1 MKKKTQKRAIRNFKT
16 FITSL
21 LVIFS
26 MVSQYTLAAYA
37 ETANDT
43 DISTTSKTIGAETD
57 EASANQSEAQS
68 DTTNVIEKNETAT
81 EDSLDAKSSSDEV
94 NESSEK
100 TSVPDNQPSTKEEN
114 TDKVKL
120 GNDDIQAV
128 QNTPQYMEAGS
139 FEGDISG
146 IFTIKAEYSE
156 NTFPLSTT
164 LQVSS
169 DLSTER
175 MELAKEAFIK
185 QSGKTEE
192 EISIKNI
199 YGMNIS
205 FRNQWGNNEVEPV
218 EDKQVKITL
227 TRKDGEKLPEGEQYQ
242 LVHYTDGKM
251 EKVDLKVNEEGQ
263 ITFTASSFSPFYL
276 GVLGAPI
283 PPSITN
289 VPLTVDCK
297 MLNDFG
303 KDSEGVYHYQVN
315 PGTNGVFNITIPK
328 EAFHGGDFRLTATLP
343 KGMKFDQA
351 GLDHLKDKT
360 EVKSMEYDP
369 NDLTS
374 VTITFKG
381 DAGALDNLA
390 TALAVNTDINY
401 MSPDNLNNIIKN
413 GIPKETIYFRLL
425 DSNGNLMGENKN
437 YVVSPK
443 TGNSEKINATSIF
456 DTDTA
461 NVTISNDINNSVE
474 KVWYFRD
481 HLYPLAQLDIPSV
494 GTDDNKLMRIKQVKV
509 YRPKGLEDLCWPDSL
524 DVETGNVVGG
534 GSFKKMNTTP
544 QVDVNGTYDVFEYD
558 LEADSKVNNSR
569 FQGLTYNREQLK
581 KIRAIWKFKEGA
593 FLPSGTLCEAADTE
607 ITFESEGGKEIVKSV
622 TGTKMKVLKGV
633 YDDKFK
639 VTPRPN
645 FKKDSANIEEVIPGH
660 SKSEQK
666 FVEVYNYRYLSNYDA
681 NGDLVMSEGEYTET
695 YRFPYEIRP
704 TSFKRSDSYGSGSKL
719 KNIILTVVK
728 ADGSTVTKAVDEN
741 DIRYSSDGTNFSF
754 AKYLEDGDRVSEVK
768 IEWSALTNSSG
779 GGKTPG
785 TFNYAVAR
793 THADGTPLAKDELIQ
808 IGYHAEHPKKDSAPY
823 TYDTDTDTD
832 YLYVKVG
839 EEKCN
844 EFMEQDYTGTKDV
857 YFFGQKDEAKF
868 WYNEPNAGAIYFKGD
883 ETNYRSTYTNPVITI
898 KARANNIVGIEEPIS
913 YIKAITLS
921 KRMKG
926 WKVVYS
932 TYNKSTGVTKND
944 QEYTVANMDP
954 SGSDTVIS
962 KETLGLDENEY
973 FTSLQLKY
981 DGVFHLEYDS
991 DIDFLYNHQI
1001 EFRMVRILGDASRN
1015 KSLYHNQDVK
1025 VNGPETNRGQIYF
1038 DGYFKCDDPCSGTVY
1053 TDPNGIESKVRSGD
1067 GMALRYKPQ
1076 GERWTLKSTNFKS
1089 DDRTVVAYQGGI
1101 ATAEESEDTMHM
1113 FMEKSGV
1120 FNGSFR
1126 TERKDLLNDE
1136 RSSTGNAPMDV
1147 PEAVYVELKDDEFDV
1162 ASVVSEGRK
1171 YDYSY
1176 GYNLSAE
1183 DISVVHAN
1191 GKRYLKISSGGS
1203 LSHFD
1208 KLHGSLKY
1216 ELGKINLQ
1224 VWNGATLGDHHPFG
1238 KVYYDVS
1245 GLLTKYDGS
1254 EAAAYKKY
1262 EFKGAVPDVDDIR
1275 KTGDTT
1281 TPTLFEV
1288 GDMSKFTVRV
1298 LQHVLNGVQLYP
1310 GKNNIVDRNGP
1321 VTFLAR
1327 EKENL
1332 MVSEQVHI
1340 PGSLNE
1346 GEVVVKLPE
1355 KGNQINVTS
1364 FDSEGNEIKT
1374 SKTCDFTMRLTG
1386 PAKSNHI
1393 SGLGS
1398 TDTVTYTYSKDGQN
1412 YVDESAISS
1421 ADWKDYRYIKAKI
1434 VHQPNPGSDANID
1447 VNIPV
1452 NAEDTPAK
1460 ADDLNSYVTGTYTFT
1475 TGSEVLSANT
1485 SSAQYIWKPYTLKG
1499 KLWWDKNE
1507 DGVVDADKPEVEN
1520 TDIVMNLE
1528 DANGNVVGSTSGEEG
1543 IIDGHGNFSI
1553 RTNTQS
1559 TSYSVQG
1566 TLPVGV
1572 KATKQTG
1579 TGDPTV
1585 SDADSDFDRTTVKT
1599 ATFNGFDAAG
1609 NAQNVAAGLIKLPEL
1624 NLTMQMIHV
1633 TESPSVFNQNASSE
1647 NPNNLKPALTYVL
1660 VSKDILDSDAS
1671 GKVTPKQTGLVK
1683 DIQVSTANTL
1693 GDVVEGKFNAAV
1705 YANVLYKNDT
1715 VGVTGDAPVD
1725 TTPYYPSIDDSN
1737 TDRVTVLGAGTMKK
1751 TGYRLMGWKDE
1762 DGNVYKENDTFKT
1775 GIVKKDITLTA
1786 VWEPIQYK
1794 VTYVIEGPEESQA
1807 LVPAPETHIY
1817 EDVVTV
1823 AENPKLEGYSFSG
1836 WASDDVYVQAGQ
1848 TFSMPDQDVIIKG
1861 KFVQN
1866 CSPEVPT
1873 PKPSDS
1879 IQPNVPTPKPS
1890 DLIQPNVPTPK
1901 PSDSI
1906 QPNVSTP
1913 KTSDSLHVK
1922 KYLGMLMISMM
1933 ISMICMLI
1941 GAVFGKDRLMVKTA
1955 RDVISMNRI
1964 NPDVSEDNSQLRVN
1978 ESIIENYNKETE
1990 QKRNKNLKNN

>member
-1 MKKKTQKRAIRNFKT
+1 MKKKTKKRAIRNFKT

-26 MVSQYTLAAYA
+26 MVSQYTLATYA

-43 DISTTSKTIGAETD
+43 DISTTSKTTGAETD
-57 EASANQSEAQS
+57 EASANQSKTQS
-68 DTTNVIEKNETAT
+68 ETTNVIEKNETAI

-94 NESSEK
+94 NEASEK

-114 TDKVKL
+114 TDKVEES

-169 DLSTER
+169 DLSTDR

-205 FRNQWGNNEVEPV
+205 FRNQWDNNEVEPAK
-218 EDKQVKITL
+218 DKQVKITL

-315 PGTNGVFNITIPK
+315 PRTNGVFNITIPK

-360 EVKSMEYDP
+360 EVKSVEYDP

-374 VTITFKG
+374 VTVTFKG

-401 MSPDNLNNIIKN
+401 MSTDDLDNIIKN
-413 GIPKETIYFRLL
+413 GIPKETICFRLL

-437 YVVSPK
+437 YVVSPQ

-474 KVWYFRD
+474 KGWYFRD
-481 HLYPLAQLDIPSV
+481 HLYPLAKLDIPSA
-494 GTDDNKLMRIKQVKV
+494 GTDDNKLIRIKQVKV

-524 DVETGNVVGG
+524 DVENGNVVGG
-534 GSFKKMNTTP
+534 GSFKKVNTTP
-544 QVDVNGTYDVFEYD
+544 QVDANGTYDVFEYD
-558 LEADSKVNNSR
+558 LEADSKVNDSR
-569 FQGLTYNREQLK
+569 FQGLTYNRDQLK

-633 YDDKFK
+633 YDDRFK

-728 ADGSTVTKAVDEN
+728 ADGTTVTKAVDEN
-741 DIRYSSDGTNFSF
+741 DIRYSSDGTDFSF

-793 THADGTPLAKDELIQ
+793 THADGTPLVKDELIQ

-932 TYNKSTGVTKND
+932 TYNKATGVTKND
-944 QEYTVANMDP
+944 QEYTVTNMDP
-954 SGSDTVIS
+954 NGSGAVIS
-962 KETLGLDENEY
+962 RETLGLDENEY

-1053 TDPNGIESKVRSGD
+1053 TDPNGIESKVGSGSGD

-1076 GERWTLKSTNFKS
+1076 GERWTLKSTDFES

-1101 ATAEESEDTMHM
+1101 ATAEESEDTTHM

-1120 FNGSFR
+1120 FNGGFR
-1126 TERKDLLNDE
+1126 AERKDLLNDE

-1162 ASVVSEGRK
+1162 ASVVSEVTRK
-1171 YDYSY
+1171 YGYSN

-1208 KLHGSLKY
+1208 KLQGSLEY

-1262 EFKGAVPDVDDIR
+1262 EFEGAVPDVDDIR

-1421 ADWKDYRYIKAKI
+1421 ADWKDYRYIKVKI

-1460 ADDLNSYVTGTYTFT
+1460 ADDLSSYITGTYTFT

-1507 DGVVDADKPEVEN
+1507 DGVVDADEPAVEN

-1566 TLPVGV
+1566 TLPAGV

-1585 SDADSDFDRTTVKT
+1585 SDADSDFDRTTIKT

-1647 NPNNLKPALTYVL
+1647 NPNNLKPALTYVP
-1660 VSKDILDSDAS
+1660 VSEDILDSDAS

-1715 VGVTGDAPVD
+1715 AGVTGDAPVD

-1751 TGYRLMGWKDE
+1751 TGYRLVGWKDE
-1762 DGNVYKENDTFKT
+1762 DGKVYKENDTFKT

-1794 VTYVIEGPEESQA
+1794 VTYVIEGPDGSQT
-1807 LVPAPETHIY
+1807 LVPASETHIY

-1836 WASDDVYVQAGQ
+1836 WASEDAYVQAGQ
-1848 TFSMPDQDVIIKG
+1848 TFSMPDHDVVIKG
-1861 KFVQN
+1861 KFIQN
-1866 CSPEVPT
+1866 
-1873 PKPSDS
+1873 
-1879 IQPNVPTPKPS
+1879 
-1890 DLIQPNVPTPK
+1890 
-1901 PSDSI
+1901 
-1906 QPNVSTP
+1906 STP

-1941 GAVFGKDRLMVKTA
+1941 GAVFGKNRLIVKPT

-1964 NPDVSEDNSQLRVN
+1964 NPNVFEDNSQQGVN
-1978 ESIIENYNKETE
+1978 ESIIENYHKEAE
-1990 QKRNKNLKNN
+1990 QKRNKNLKKNKLRL

>member
-26 MVSQYTLAAYA
+26 MVSQYTLATYA

-43 DISTTSKTIGAETD
+43 DISTTSKTTGAETD
-57 EASANQSEAQS
+57 EASADQSEEQS
-68 DTTNVIEKNETAT
+68 ETTNVIERNETAT
-81 EDSLDAKSSSDEV
+81 EGSLDAKSSSDEV

-114 TDKVKL
+114 TDKVEES

-128 QNTPQYMEAGS
+128 QNIPQYMEAGS

-169 DLSTER
+169 DLSTDR

-205 FRNQWGNNEVEPV
+205 FRNQWDNNEVEPAK
-218 EDKQVKITL
+218 DKQVKITL

-297 MLNDFG
+297 MLNDVG

-360 EVKSMEYDP
+360 EVKSVEYDP

-374 VTITFKG
+374 VTVTFKG

-401 MSPDNLNNIIKN
+401 MSTDDLDNIIKN
-413 GIPKETIYFRLL
+413 GIPKETICFRLL

-437 YVVSPK
+437 YVVSPQ

-474 KVWYFRD
+474 KGWYFRD
-481 HLYPLAQLDIPSV
+481 HLYPLAKLDIPSA
-494 GTDDNKLMRIKQVKV
+494 GTDDNKLIRIKQVKV

-524 DVETGNVVGG
+524 DVENANVVGG
-534 GSFKKMNTTP
+534 GSFKKVNTTP
-544 QVDVNGTYDVFEYD
+544 QVDANGTYDVFEYD
-558 LEADSKVNNSR
+558 LEADSKVTDSR
-569 FQGLTYNREQLK
+569 FQGLTYNRDQLK

-728 ADGSTVTKAVDEN
+728 ADGTTVTKAVDEN
-741 DIRYSSDGTNFSF
+741 DIRYSSDGTDFSF

-793 THADGTPLAKDELIQ
+793 THADGTPLVKDELIQ

-932 TYNKSTGVTKND
+932 TYNKATGVTKND
-944 QEYTVANMDP
+944 QEYTVTNMDP
-954 SGSDTVIS
+954 NGSGAVIS
-962 KETLGLDENEY
+962 RETLGLDENEY

-1053 TDPNGIESKVRSGD
+1053 TDPNGIESKVGSGSGD

-1076 GERWTLKSTNFKS
+1076 GERWTLKSTDFES

-1101 ATAEESEDTMHM
+1101 ATAEESEDTTHM

-1120 FNGSFR
+1120 FNGGFR
-1126 TERKDLLNDE
+1126 AERKDLLNDE

-1162 ASVVSEGRK
+1162 ASVVSEVKREYG
-1171 YDYSY
+1171 YSY

-1203 LSHFD
+1203 LGHFA
-1208 KLHGSLKY
+1208 KLQGYLAY

-1262 EFKGAVPDVDDIR
+1262 EFDGAVPDVDDIR

-1398 TDTVTYTYSKDGQN
+1398 TDTVTYTYSKDGEN

-1460 ADDLNSYVTGTYTFT
+1460 ADDLSSYITGTYTFT

-1507 DGVVDADKPEVEN
+1507 DGVVDADEPAVEN

-1566 TLPVGV
+1566 TLPAGV

-1585 SDADSDFDRTTVKT
+1585 SDADSDFDRTTIKT

-1633 TESPSVFNQNASSE
+1633 TESPSAFNQNASSE
-1647 NPNNLKPALTYVL
+1647 NPNNLKPALTYVP
-1660 VSKDILDSDAS
+1660 VSEDILDSDAS

-1715 VGVTGDAPVD
+1715 AGVTGDAPVD

-1751 TGYRLMGWKDE
+1751 TGYRLVGWKDE
-1762 DGNVYKENDTFKT
+1762 DGKVYKENDTFKT

-1794 VTYVIEGPEESQA
+1794 VTYVIEGPDGSQT
-1807 LVPAPETHIY
+1807 LVPASETHIY

-1836 WASDDVYVQAGQ
+1836 WASEDAYVQAGQ
-1848 TFSMPDQDVIIKG
+1848 TFSMPDHDVVIKG
-1861 KFVQN
+1861 KFIQN
-1866 CSPEVPT
+1866 
-1873 PKPSDS
+1873 
-1879 IQPNVPTPKPS
+1879 
-1890 DLIQPNVPTPK
+1890 
-1901 PSDSI
+1901 
-1906 QPNVSTP
+1906 STP

-1941 GAVFGKDRLMVKTA
+1941 GAVFGKNRLIVKPA

-1964 NPDVSEDNSQLRVN
+1964 NPDVFEDNSQQGVN
-1978 ESIIENYNKETE
+1978 ESIIENYHKEAE
-1990 QKRNKNLKNN
+1990 QNRNKNIKNNKLRL

>member
-1 MKKKTQKRAIRNFKT
+1 MKKKTPKRATRNFKT

-26 MVSQYTLAAYA
+26 MVSQYTLATYA

-43 DISTTSKTIGAETD
+43 DVSTISKPIDAETD
-57 EASANQSEAQS
+57 EASADQSE
-68 DTTNVIEKNETAT
+68 TTNVIEKNETAI

-94 NESSEK
+94 NEASEK
-100 TSVPDNQPSTKEEN
+100 TSVSDNQPSTKEEN
-114 TDKVKL
+114 TDKVEES

-169 DLSTER
+169 DLSTDR

-205 FRNQWGNNEVEPV
+205 FRNQWDNNEVEPAK
-218 EDKQVKITL
+218 DKQVKITL

-276 GVLGAPI
+276 GVLGSPI

-297 MLNDFG
+297 MLNDVG

-360 EVKSMEYDP
+360 EVKSVEYDP

-374 VTITFKG
+374 VTVTFKG

-401 MSPDNLNNIIKN
+401 MSTDDLDNIIKN
-413 GIPKETIYFRLL
+413 GIPKETICFRLL

-437 YVVSPK
+437 YVVSPQ

-474 KVWYFRD
+474 KVWYYRD
-481 HLYPLAQLDIPSV
+481 HLYPLAKLDIPSA
-494 GTDDNKLMRIKQVKV
+494 GTDDNKLIRIKQVKV

-524 DVETGNVVGG
+524 DVENANVIGG
-534 GSFKKMNTTP
+534 GSFKKVNTTP
-544 QVDVNGTYDVFEYD
+544 QVDANGTYDVFEYD
-558 LEADSKVNNSR
+558 LEADSKVTDSR
-569 FQGLTYNREQLK
+569 FQGLTYNRDQLT

-728 ADGSTVTKAVDEN
+728 ADGSTVTKAIDEN

-754 AKYLEDGDRVSEVK
+754 AQYLEDGDRVSEVK

-779 GGKTPG
+779 SGKAPG

-793 THADGTPLAKDELIQ
+793 THADGTPLVKDELIQ

-898 KARANNIVGIEEPIS
+898 RARANNIVGIEEPIS

-932 TYNKSTGVTKND
+932 TYNKATGVTKND
-944 QEYTVANMDP
+944 QEYTVMNMDP
-954 SGSDTVIS
+954 NGSGAVIS
-962 KETLGLDENEY
+962 RETLGLDENEY

-1053 TDPNGIESKVRSGD
+1053 TDPNGIESKVGSGSGD

-1076 GERWTLKSTNFKS
+1076 GERWTLKSTDFES

-1101 ATAEESEDTMHM
+1101 ATAEESEDTTHM

-1120 FNGSFR
+1120 FNGGFR
-1126 TERKDLLNDE
+1126 AERKDLLNDE

-1162 ASVVSEGRK
+1162 ASVVSEVKREYG
-1171 YDYSY
+1171 YSY

-1203 LSHFD
+1203 LGHFA
-1208 KLHGSLKY
+1208 KLQGYLAY

-1262 EFKGAVPDVDDIR
+1262 EFDGAVPDVDDIR

-1507 DGVVDADKPEVEN
+1507 DGVVDADEPAVEN

-1566 TLPVGV
+1566 TLPAGV

-1585 SDADSDFDRTTVKT
+1585 SDTDSDFDRTTIKT

-1647 NPNNLKPALTYVL
+1647 NPNNLKPALTYVP
-1660 VSKDILDSDAS
+1660 VSEDILDSDAS

-1715 VGVTGDAPVD
+1715 AGVTGDAPVD

-1751 TGYRLMGWKDE
+1751 TGYRLVGWKDE
-1762 DGNVYKENDTFKT
+1762 DGKVYKENDTFKT

-1794 VTYVIEGPEESQA
+1794 VTYVIEGPDGSQT
-1807 LVPAPETHIY
+1807 LVPASETHIY

-1836 WASDDVYVQAGQ
+1836 WASEDAYVQAGQ
-1848 TFSMPDQDVIIKG
+1848 TFSMPDHDVVIKG
-1861 KFVQN
+1861 KFIQN
-1866 CSPEVPT
+1866 
-1873 PKPSDS
+1873 
-1879 IQPNVPTPKPS
+1879 
-1890 DLIQPNVPTPK
+1890 
-1901 PSDSI
+1901 
-1906 QPNVSTP
+1906 STP

-1941 GAVFGKDRLMVKTA
+1941 GVVFGKNRLIVKPA

-1964 NPDVSEDNSQLRVN
+1964 NPDVFEDNSQQGVN
-1978 ESIIENYNKETE
+1978 ESIIENYHKEAE
-1990 QKRNKNLKNN
+1990 QKRNKNLKNNKLRL

>member
-1 MKKKTQKRAIRNFKT
+1 MKKKTKKRAIRNFKT

-26 MVSQYTLAAYA
+26 MVSQYTLATYA

-43 DISTTSKTIGAETD
+43 DVSTISKPIDAETD
-57 EASANQSEAQS
+57 EASANQSETQS
-68 DTTNVIEKNETAT
+68 ETTNVIEKNETAT
-81 EDSLDAKSSSDEV
+81 EESLDAKSSSDEV
-94 NESSEK
+94 NETSEK

-114 TDKVKL
+114 TDKVEES

-169 DLSTER
+169 DLSTDR

-205 FRNQWGNNEVEPV
+205 FRNQWDNNEVEPAK
-218 EDKQVKITL
+218 DKQVKITL

-251 EKVDLKVNEEGQ
+251 EKVDLKVNEEGE

-360 EVKSMEYDP
+360 EVKSVEYDP

-374 VTITFKG
+374 VTVTFKG

-390 TALAVNTDINY
+390 TALAVNTDIKY
-401 MSPDNLNNIIKN
+401 MSTDDLDSIIKN
-413 GIPKETIYFRLL
+413 GIPKETICFRLL

-437 YVVSPK
+437 YVVSPQ

-474 KVWYFRD
+474 KGWYFRD
-481 HLYPLAQLDIPSV
+481 HLYPLAKLDIPSA
-494 GTDDNKLMRIKQVKV
+494 GTDDNKLIRIKQVKV

-524 DVETGNVVGG
+524 DVENGNVVGG
-534 GSFKKMNTTP
+534 GSFKKVNTTP
-544 QVDVNGTYDVFEYD
+544 QVDANGTYDVFEYD
-558 LEADSKVNNSR
+558 LEADSKVNDSR
-569 FQGLTYNREQLK
+569 FQGLTYNRDQLK

-633 YDDKFK
+633 YDDRFK

-728 ADGSTVTKAVDEN
+728 ADGTTVTKAVDEN
-741 DIRYSSDGTNFSF
+741 DIRYSSDGTDFSF

-793 THADGTPLAKDELIQ
+793 THADGTPLVKDELIQ

-932 TYNKSTGVTKND
+932 TYNKATGVTKND
-944 QEYTVANMDP
+944 QEYTVTNMDP
-954 SGSDTVIS
+954 NGSGAVIS
-962 KETLGLDENEY
+962 RETLGLDENEY

-1053 TDPNGIESKVRSGD
+1053 TDPNGIESKVGSGSGD

-1076 GERWTLKSTNFKS
+1076 GERWTLKSTDFES

-1101 ATAEESEDTMHM
+1101 AAAEESEDTTHM

-1120 FNGSFR
+1120 FNGGFR

-1162 ASVVSEGRK
+1162 ASVVSEVTRK
-1171 YDYSY
+1171 YGYSN

-1191 GKRYLKISSGGS
+1191 GKRYPKISSGGS

-1208 KLHGSLKY
+1208 KLQGSLAY

-1262 EFKGAVPDVDDIR
+1262 EFEGAVPDVDDIR

-1421 ADWKDYRYIKAKI
+1421 ADWKDYRYIKVKI

-1460 ADDLNSYVTGTYTFT
+1460 ADDLSSYITGTYTFT

-1507 DGVVDADKPEVEN
+1507 DGVVDADEPAVEN

-1585 SDADSDFDRTTVKT
+1585 SDADSDFDRTTIKT
-1599 ATFNGFDAAG
+1599 AAFNGFDAAG

-1624 NLTMQMIHV
+1624 NLTLQMIHV
-1633 TESPSVFNQNASSE
+1633 TESPSAFNQNASSE
-1647 NPNNLKPALTYVL
+1647 NPNNLKPALTYVP
-1660 VSKDILDSDAS
+1660 VSEDILDSDAS

-1715 VGVTGDAPVD
+1715 AGVTGDAPVD

-1737 TDRVTVLGAGTMKK
+1737 TDRVTVQGAGTMKK
-1751 TGYRLMGWKDE
+1751 TGYRLVGWKDE
-1762 DGNVYKENDTFKT
+1762 DGKVYKENDTFKT

-1794 VTYVIEGPEESQA
+1794 VTYVIEGPDGSQT
-1807 LVPAPETHIY
+1807 LVPASETHIY

-1836 WASDDVYVQAGQ
+1836 WASEDAYVQAGQ
-1848 TFSMPDQDVIIKG
+1848 TFSMPDHDVVIKG
-1861 KFVQN
+1861 KFIQN
-1866 CSPEVPT
+1866 
-1873 PKPSDS
+1873 
-1879 IQPNVPTPKPS
+1879 
-1890 DLIQPNVPTPK
+1890 
-1901 PSDSI
+1901 
-1906 QPNVSTP
+1906 STP

-1941 GAVFGKDRLMVKTA
+1941 GAVFGKNRLIVKPA

-1964 NPDVSEDNSQLRVN
+1964 NPDVFEDNSQQGVN
-1978 ESIIENYNKETE
+1978 ESIIENYHKEAE
-1990 QKRNKNLKNN
+1990 QKRNKNLKNNKLRL

>member
-1 MKKKTQKRAIRNFKT
+1 MKKKTPKRATRNFKT

-26 MVSQYTLAAYA
+26 MVSQYTLATYA

-43 DISTTSKTIGAETD
+43 DVSTISKPIDAETD
-57 EASANQSEAQS
+57 EASADQSE
-68 DTTNVIEKNETAT
+68 TTNVIEKNETAI

-94 NESSEK
+94 NEASEK

-114 TDKVKL
+114 TDKVEES

-169 DLSTER
+169 DLSTDR

-205 FRNQWGNNEVEPV
+205 FRNQWDNNEVEPAK
-218 EDKQVKITL
+218 DKQVKITL

-297 MLNDFG
+297 MLNDVG

-360 EVKSMEYDP
+360 EVKSVEYDP

-374 VTITFKG
+374 VTVTFKG

-390 TALAVNTDINY
+390 TVLAVNTDINY
-401 MSPDNLNNIIKN
+401 MSTDDLDNIIKN
-413 GIPKETIYFRLL
+413 GIPKETICFRLL

-437 YVVSPK
+437 YVVSPQ

-474 KVWYFRD
+474 KGWYFRD
-481 HLYPLAQLDIPSV
+481 HLYPLAKLDIPSA
-494 GTDDNKLMRIKQVKV
+494 GTDDNKLIRIKQVKV

-524 DVETGNVVGG
+524 DVENANVVGG
-534 GSFKKMNTTP
+534 GSFKKVNTTP
-544 QVDVNGTYDVFEYD
+544 QVDANGTYDVFEYD
-558 LEADSKVNNSR
+558 LEADSKVTDSR
-569 FQGLTYNREQLK
+569 FQGLTYNRNQLK

-633 YDDKFK
+633 YDDRFK

-728 ADGSTVTKAVDEN
+728 ADGTTVTKAVDEN
-741 DIRYSSDGTNFSF
+741 DIRYSSDGTDFSF

-768 IEWSALTNSSG
+768 TEWSALTNSSG

-793 THADGTPLAKDELIQ
+793 THADGTPLVKDELIQ

-932 TYNKSTGVTKND
+932 TYNKATGVTKND
-944 QEYTVANMDP
+944 QEYTVTNMDP
-954 SGSDTVIS
+954 NGSGAVIS
-962 KETLGLDENEY
+962 RETLGLDENEY

-1053 TDPNGIESKVRSGD
+1053 TDPNGIESKVGSGSGD

-1076 GERWTLKSTNFKS
+1076 GERWTLKSTDFES

-1101 ATAEESEDTMHM
+1101 ATAEESEDTTHM

-1120 FNGSFR
+1120 FNGGFR
-1126 TERKDLLNDE
+1126 AERKDLLNDE

-1162 ASVVSEGRK
+1162 ASVVSEVKRK

-1208 KLHGSLKY
+1208 KLQGSLVY

-1238 KVYYDVS
+1238 KIYYDVS

-1262 EFKGAVPDVDDIR
+1262 EFEGAVPDVDDIR

-1364 FDSEGNEIKT
+1364 FDSDGNEIKT

-1398 TDTVTYTYSKDGQN
+1398 TDTVTYTYSKDGEN

-1460 ADDLNSYVTGTYTFT
+1460 ADDLSSYITGTYTFT

-1507 DGVVDADKPEVEN
+1507 DGVVDADEPAVEN

-1566 TLPVGV
+1566 TLPAGV

-1585 SDADSDFDRTTVKT
+1585 SDADSDFDRTTIKT

-1633 TESPSVFNQNASSE
+1633 TESPSTFNQNASSE
-1647 NPNNLKPALTYVL
+1647 NPNNLKPALTYVP
-1660 VSKDILDSDAS
+1660 VSEDILDSDAS

-1715 VGVTGDAPVD
+1715 AGVTGDAPVD

-1751 TGYRLMGWKDE
+1751 TGYRLVGWKDE
-1762 DGNVYKENDTFKT
+1762 DGKVYKENDTFKT

-1794 VTYVIEGPEESQA
+1794 VTYVIEGPDGSQT
-1807 LVPAPETHIY
+1807 LVPASETHIY

-1836 WASDDVYVQAGQ
+1836 WASEDAYVQAGQ
-1848 TFSMPDQDVIIKG
+1848 TFSMPDHDVVIKG
-1861 KFVQN
+1861 KFIQN
-1866 CSPEVPT
+1866 
-1873 PKPSDS
+1873 
-1879 IQPNVPTPKPS
+1879 
-1890 DLIQPNVPTPK
+1890 
-1901 PSDSI
+1901 
-1906 QPNVSTP
+1906 STP

-1941 GAVFGKDRLMVKTA
+1941 GAVFGKNRLIVKPA

-1964 NPDVSEDNSQLRVN
+1964 NPDVSEDNSQQRVN

-1990 QKRNKNLKNN
+1990 QKRNNNLKNNKLRL

>member
-1 MKKKTQKRAIRNFKT
+1 MKKKTPKRATRNFKT

-26 MVSQYTLAAYA
+26 MVSQYTLATYA

-43 DISTTSKTIGAETD
+43 DVSTISKPIDAETD
-57 EASANQSEAQS
+57 EASANQSETQS
-68 DTTNVIEKNETAT
+68 ETTNVIEKNETAI

-94 NESSEK
+94 NEASEK

-114 TDKVKL
+114 TDKVEES

-169 DLSTER
+169 DLSTDR

-205 FRNQWGNNEVEPV
+205 FRNQWDNNEVEPAK
-218 EDKQVKITL
+218 DKQVKITL

-297 MLNDFG
+297 MLNDVG

-360 EVKSMEYDP
+360 EVKSVEYDP

-374 VTITFKG
+374 VTVTFKG

-401 MSPDNLNNIIKN
+401 MSADDLNNIIKN
-413 GIPKETIYFRLL
+413 GIPKETICFRLL

-437 YVVSPK
+437 YIVSPQ

-474 KVWYFRD
+474 KGWYFRD
-481 HLYPLAQLDIPSV
+481 HLYPLAKLDIPSA
-494 GTDDNKLMRIKQVKV
+494 GTDDNKLIRIKQVKV

-524 DVETGNVVGG
+524 DVENANVIGG
-534 GSFKKMNTTP
+534 GSFKKVNTTP
-544 QVDVNGTYDVFEYD
+544 QVDANGTYDIFEYD
-558 LEADSKVNNSR
+558 LEADSKVNDSR
-569 FQGLTYNREQLK
+569 FQGLTYNRDQLK

-622 TGTKMKVLKGV
+622 TGTKMKVSKGV
-633 YDDKFK
+633 YDDRFK

-728 ADGSTVTKAVDEN
+728 ADGTTVTKAVDEN

-793 THADGTPLAKDELIQ
+793 THADGTPLVKDELIQ

-898 KARANNIVGIEEPIS
+898 KVRANNIVGIEEPIS

-932 TYNKSTGVTKND
+932 TYNKATGVTKND
-944 QEYTVANMDP
+944 QEYTVTNMDP
-954 SGSDTVIS
+954 NGSGAVIS
-962 KETLGLDENEY
+962 RETLGLDENEY

-1053 TDPNGIESKVRSGD
+1053 TDPNGIESKVGSGSGD

-1076 GERWTLKSTNFKS
+1076 GERWTLKSTDFES

-1101 ATAEESEDTMHM
+1101 ATAEESEDTTHM

-1120 FNGSFR
+1120 FNGGFR

-1162 ASVVSEGRK
+1162 ASVVSEVKREYG
-1171 YDYSY
+1171 YSY

-1208 KLHGSLKY
+1208 KLQGSLVY

-1262 EFKGAVPDVDDIR
+1262 EFEGAVPDVDDIR

-1398 TDTVTYTYSKDGQN
+1398 TDTVTYTYSKDGEN

-1460 ADDLNSYVTGTYTFT
+1460 ADDLSSYITGTYTFT

-1507 DGVVDADKPEVEN
+1507 DGVVDADEPAVEN

-1528 DANGNVVGSTSGEEG
+1528 DANGTVVGSTSGEEG

-1585 SDADSDFDRTTVKT
+1585 SDADSDFDRTTIKT

-1647 NPNNLKPALTYVL
+1647 NPNNLKPALTYVP
-1660 VSKDILDSDAS
+1660 VSEDILDSDAS

-1715 VGVTGDAPVD
+1715 AGVTGDAPVD

-1751 TGYRLMGWKDE
+1751 TGYRLAGWKDE

-1794 VTYVIEGPEESQA
+1794 VTYVIEGPDGSQT
-1807 LVPAPETHIY
+1807 LVPASETHIY

-1823 AENPKLEGYSFSG
+1823 AENPKLEGYRFSG
-1836 WASDDVYVQAGQ
+1836 WASEDAYVQAGQ
-1848 TFSMPDQDVIIKG
+1848 TFSMPDHDVVIKG
-1861 KFVQN
+1861 KFIQN
-1866 CSPEVPT
+1866 
-1873 PKPSDS
+1873 
-1879 IQPNVPTPKPS
+1879 
-1890 DLIQPNVPTPK
+1890 
-1901 PSDSI
+1901 
-1906 QPNVSTP
+1906 STP

-1941 GAVFGKDRLMVKTA
+1941 GAVFGKNRLIVKPA

-1964 NPDVSEDNSQLRVN
+1964 NPDVFEDNSQQGVN
-1978 ESIIENYNKETE
+1978 ESIIENYHKEAE
-1990 QKRNKNLKNN
+1990 QKRNKNLKNNKLRL

>member
-1 MKKKTQKRAIRNFKT
+1 MKKKTPKRATRNFKT

-26 MVSQYTLAAYA
+26 MVSQYTLATYA

-43 DISTTSKTIGAETD
+43 DVSTISKPIDAETD
-57 EASANQSEAQS
+57 EASANQSE
-68 DTTNVIEKNETAT
+68 TTNVIEKNETAI

-94 NESSEK
+94 NEASEK

-114 TDKVKL
+114 TDKVEES

-169 DLSTER
+169 DLSTDR

-205 FRNQWGNNEVEPV
+205 FRNQWDNNEVEPAK
-218 EDKQVKITL
+218 DKQVKITL

-297 MLNDFG
+297 MLNDVG

-360 EVKSMEYDP
+360 EVKSVEYDP

-374 VTITFKG
+374 VTVTFKG

-401 MSPDNLNNIIKN
+401 MSADDLNNIIKN
-413 GIPKETIYFRLL
+413 GIPKETICFRLL

-437 YVVSPK
+437 YIVSPQ

-474 KVWYFRD
+474 KGWYFRD
-481 HLYPLAQLDIPSV
+481 HLYPLAKLDIPSA
-494 GTDDNKLMRIKQVKV
+494 GTDDNKLIRIKQVKV

-524 DVETGNVVGG
+524 DVENGNVVGG
-534 GSFKKMNTTP
+534 GSFKKVNTTP
-544 QVDVNGTYDVFEYD
+544 QVDANGTYDIFEYD
-558 LEADSKVNNSR
+558 LEADSKVNDSR
-569 FQGLTYNREQLK
+569 FQGLTYNRDQLK

-622 TGTKMKVLKGV
+622 TGTKMKVSKGV
-633 YDDKFK
+633 YDDRFK

-728 ADGSTVTKAVDEN
+728 ADGTTVTKAVDEN

-793 THADGTPLAKDELIQ
+793 THADGTPLVKDELIQ

-932 TYNKSTGVTKND
+932 TYNKATGVTKND
-944 QEYTVANMDP
+944 QEYTVTNMDP
-954 SGSDTVIS
+954 NGSGAVIS
-962 KETLGLDENEY
+962 RETLGLDENEY

-1053 TDPNGIESKVRSGD
+1053 TDPNGIESKVGSGSGD

-1076 GERWTLKSTNFKS
+1076 GERWTLKSTDFES

-1101 ATAEESEDTMHM
+1101 ATAEESEDTTHM

-1120 FNGSFR
+1120 FNGGFR
-1126 TERKDLLNDE
+1126 AERKDLLNDE

-1162 ASVVSEGRK
+1162 ASVVSEVTRK
-1171 YDYSY
+1171 YGYSN

-1208 KLHGSLKY
+1208 KLQGSLEY

-1262 EFKGAVPDVDDIR
+1262 EFEGAVPDVDDIR

-1398 TDTVTYTYSKDGQN
+1398 TDTVTYTYSKDGEN

-1460 ADDLNSYVTGTYTFT
+1460 ADDLSSYITGTYTFT

-1507 DGVVDADKPEVEN
+1507 DGVVDADEPAVEN

-1528 DANGNVVGSTSGEEG
+1528 DANGTVVGSTSGEEG

-1566 TLPVGV
+1566 TLPAGV

-1585 SDADSDFDRTTVKT
+1585 SDTDSDFDRTTVKT

-1647 NPNNLKPALTYVL
+1647 NPNNLKPALTYVP
-1660 VSKDILDSDAS
+1660 VSEDILDSDAS

-1715 VGVTGDAPVD
+1715 AGVTGDAPVD
-1725 TTPYYPSIDDSN
+1725 TTPYYPSIDDFN

-1751 TGYRLMGWKDE
+1751 TGYRLAGWKDE

-1794 VTYVIEGPEESQA
+1794 VTYVIEGPDGSQT
-1807 LVPAPETHIY
+1807 LVPASETHIY

-1836 WASDDVYVQAGQ
+1836 WASEDAYVQAGQ
-1848 TFSMPDQDVIIKG
+1848 TFSMPDHDVVIKG
-1861 KFVQN
+1861 KFIQN
-1866 CSPEVPT
+1866 
-1873 PKPSDS
+1873 
-1879 IQPNVPTPKPS
+1879 
-1890 DLIQPNVPTPK
+1890 
-1901 PSDSI
+1901 
-1906 QPNVSTP
+1906 STP

-1941 GAVFGKDRLMVKTA
+1941 GAVFGKNRLIVKPT

-1964 NPDVSEDNSQLRVN
+1964 NPNVFEDNSQQGVN
-1978 ESIIENYNKETE
+1978 ESIIENYHKEAE
-1990 QKRNKNLKNN
+1990 QKRNKNLKKNKLRL

>member
-1 MKKKTQKRAIRNFKT
+1 MKKKTPKRATRNFKT

-26 MVSQYTLAAYA
+26 MVSQYTLATYA

-43 DISTTSKTIGAETD
+43 DVSTISKPIDAETD
-57 EASANQSEAQS
+57 EASADQSE
-68 DTTNVIEKNETAT
+68 TTNVIEKNETAT
-81 EDSLDAKSSSDEV
+81 EESLDAKSSSDEV
-94 NESSEK
+94 NEASEK
-100 TSVPDNQPSTKEEN
+100 TSAPDNQPSTKEEN
-114 TDKVKL
+114 TDKVEES

-169 DLSTER
+169 DLSTDR
-175 MELAKEAFIK
+175 MELAREAFIK

-205 FRNQWGNNEVEPV
+205 FRNQWDNNEVEPAK
-218 EDKQVKITL
+218 DKQVKITL

-297 MLNDFG
+297 MLNDVG

-360 EVKSMEYDP
+360 EVKSVEYDP

-374 VTITFKG
+374 VTVTFKG

-401 MSPDNLNNIIKN
+401 MSADDLNNIIKN
-413 GIPKETIYFRLL
+413 GIPKETICFRLL

-437 YVVSPK
+437 YIVSPQ

-474 KVWYFRD
+474 KGWYFRD
-481 HLYPLAQLDIPSV
+481 HLYPLAKLDIPSA
-494 GTDDNKLMRIKQVKV
+494 GTDDNKLIRIKQVKV

-524 DVETGNVVGG
+524 DVENGNVVGG
-534 GSFKKMNTTP
+534 GSFKKVNTTP
-544 QVDVNGTYDVFEYD
+544 QVDANGTYDIFEYD
-558 LEADSKVNNSR
+558 LEADSKVNDSR
-569 FQGLTYNREQLK
+569 FQGLTYNRDQLK

-622 TGTKMKVLKGV
+622 TGTKMKVSKGV
-633 YDDKFK
+633 YDDRFK

-728 ADGSTVTKAVDEN
+728 ADGTTVTKAVDEN

-793 THADGTPLAKDELIQ
+793 THADGTPLVKDELIQ

-857 YFFGQKDEAKF
+857 YFFGQKNEAKF

-932 TYNKSTGVTKND
+932 TYNKATGVTKND
-944 QEYTVANMDP
+944 QEYTVTNMDP
-954 SGSDTVIS
+954 NGSGAVIS
-962 KETLGLDENEY
+962 RETLGLDENEY

-1053 TDPNGIESKVRSGD
+1053 TDPNGIESKVGSGSGD

-1076 GERWTLKSTNFKS
+1076 GERWTLKSTDFES

-1101 ATAEESEDTMHM
+1101 ATAEESEDTTHM

-1120 FNGSFR
+1120 FNGGFR
-1126 TERKDLLNDE
+1126 SERKDLLNDE

-1162 ASVVSEGRK
+1162 ASVVSEVTRK
-1171 YDYSY
+1171 YGYSN

-1208 KLHGSLKY
+1208 KLQGSLEY

-1262 EFKGAVPDVDDIR
+1262 EFEGAVPDVDDIR

-1398 TDTVTYTYSKDGQN
+1398 TDTVTYTYSKDGEN

-1460 ADDLNSYVTGTYTFT
+1460 ADDLSSYITGTYTFT

-1507 DGVVDADKPEVEN
+1507 DGVVDADEPAVEN

-1566 TLPVGV
+1566 TLPAGV

-1585 SDADSDFDRTTVKT
+1585 SDTDSDFDRTTIKT

-1633 TESPSVFNQNASSE
+1633 TESPSAFNQNASSE
-1647 NPNNLKPALTYVL
+1647 NPNNLKPALTYVP
-1660 VSKDILDSDAS
+1660 VSEDILDSDAS

-1715 VGVTGDAPVD
+1715 AGVTGDAPVD

-1751 TGYRLMGWKDE
+1751 TGYRLVGWKDE
-1762 DGNVYKENDTFKT
+1762 DGKVYKENDTFKT

-1794 VTYVIEGPEESQA
+1794 VTYVIEGPDGSQT
-1807 LVPAPETHIY
+1807 LVPASETHIY

-1836 WASDDVYVQAGQ
+1836 WASEDAYVQAGQ
-1848 TFSMPDQDVIIKG
+1848 TFSMPDHDVVIKG
-1861 KFVQN
+1861 KFIQN
-1866 CSPEVPT
+1866 
-1873 PKPSDS
+1873 
-1879 IQPNVPTPKPS
+1879 
-1890 DLIQPNVPTPK
+1890 
-1901 PSDSI
+1901 
-1906 QPNVSTP
+1906 STP

-1941 GAVFGKDRLMVKTA
+1941 GAVFGKNRLIVKPT

-1964 NPDVSEDNSQLRVN
+1964 NPNVFEDNSQQGVN
-1978 ESIIENYNKETE
+1978 ESIIENYHKEAE
-1990 QKRNKNLKNN
+1990 QKRNKNLKNNKLRL

>member
-1 MKKKTQKRAIRNFKT
+1 MKKKTPKRATRNFKT

-26 MVSQYTLAAYA
+26 MVSQYTLATYA

-43 DISTTSKTIGAETD
+43 DVSTISKPIDAETD
-57 EASANQSEAQS
+57 EASADQSE
-68 DTTNVIEKNETAT
+68 TTNVIEKNETAI

-94 NESSEK
+94 NEASEK

-114 TDKVKL
+114 TDKVEES

-169 DLSTER
+169 DLSTDR

-205 FRNQWGNNEVEPV
+205 FRNQWDNNEVEPAK
-218 EDKQVKITL
+218 DKQVKITL

-297 MLNDFG
+297 MLNDVG

-360 EVKSMEYDP
+360 EVKSVEYDP

-374 VTITFKG
+374 VTVTFKG

-401 MSPDNLNNIIKN
+401 MSTDDLDNIIKN
-413 GIPKETIYFRLL
+413 GIPKETICFRLL

-474 KVWYFRD
+474 KVWYYRD
-481 HLYPLAQLDIPSV
+481 HLYPLAKLDIPSA
-494 GTDDNKLMRIKQVKV
+494 GTDDNKLIRIKQVKV

-524 DVETGNVVGG
+524 DVENGNVVGG
-534 GSFKKMNTTP
+534 GSFKKANTTP
-544 QVDVNGTYDVFEYD
+544 QVDANGTYDVFEYD
-558 LEADSKVNNSR
+558 LEVDSKVTDSR
-569 FQGLTYNREQLK
+569 FQGLTYNRDQLT

-728 ADGSTVTKAVDEN
+728 ADGTTVTKAVDEN
-741 DIRYSSDGTNFSF
+741 DIRYSSDGTDFSF

-793 THADGTPLAKDELIQ
+793 THADGTPLVKDELIQ

-932 TYNKSTGVTKND
+932 TYNKATGVTKND
-944 QEYTVANMDP
+944 QEYTVTNMDP
-954 SGSDTVIS
+954 NGSGAVIS
-962 KETLGLDENEY
+962 RETLGLDENEY

-1025 VNGPETNRGQIYF
+1025 VNGPETNRGYIYF
-1038 DGYFKCDDPCSGTVY
+1038 DGYFKCDDSCSGTVY
-1053 TDPNGIESKVRSGD
+1053 TDPNGIESKVGSGSGD

-1076 GERWTLKSTNFKS
+1076 GERWTLKSTDFKS

-1101 ATAEESEDTMHM
+1101 ATAEESEDTTHM

-1120 FNGSFR
+1120 FNGGFR
-1126 TERKDLLNDE
+1126 AERKDLLNDE

-1162 ASVVSEGRK
+1162 ASVVSEVTRK
-1171 YDYSY
+1171 YGYSN

-1208 KLHGSLKY
+1208 KLQGSLEY

-1262 EFKGAVPDVDDIR
+1262 EFEGAVPDVDDIR

-1421 ADWKDYRYIKAKI
+1421 ADWKDYRYIKVKI

-1460 ADDLNSYVTGTYTFT
+1460 ADDLSSYITGTYTFT

-1507 DGVVDADKPEVEN
+1507 DGVVDADEPAVEN

-1566 TLPVGV
+1566 TLPAGV

-1585 SDADSDFDRTTVKT
+1585 SDTDSDFDRTTIKT

-1633 TESPSVFNQNASSE
+1633 TESPSAFNQNASSE
-1647 NPNNLKPALTYVL
+1647 NPNNLKPALTYVP
-1660 VSKDILDSDAS
+1660 VSEDILDSDAS

-1715 VGVTGDAPVD
+1715 AGVTGDAPVD

-1751 TGYRLMGWKDE
+1751 TGYRLVGWKDE
-1762 DGNVYKENDTFKT
+1762 DGKVYKENDTFKT

-1794 VTYVIEGPEESQA
+1794 VTYVIEGPDGSQT
-1807 LVPAPETHIY
+1807 LVPASETHIY

-1823 AENPKLEGYSFSG
+1823 ADNPKLEGYHFSG
-1836 WASDDVYVQAGQ
+1836 WASEDAYVQAGQ
-1848 TFSMPDQDVIIKG
+1848 TFSMPDHDVVIKG
-1861 KFVQN
+1861 KFIQN
-1866 CSPEVPT
+1866 
-1873 PKPSDS
+1873 
-1879 IQPNVPTPKPS
+1879 
-1890 DLIQPNVPTPK
+1890 
-1901 PSDSI
+1901 
-1906 QPNVSTP
+1906 STP

-1941 GAVFGKDRLMVKTA
+1941 GAVFGKGRLMVKPA

-1964 NPDVSEDNSQLRVN
+1964 NPDVFEDNSQQGVN
-1978 ESIIENYNKETE
+1978 ESIIENYHKEAE
-1990 QKRNKNLKNN
+1990 QKRNKNLKNNKLRL

>member
-68 DTTNVIEKNETAT
+68 ETTNVIEKNETAT

-114 TDKVKL
+114 TNKVKS

-185 QSGKTEE
+185 QSGKIEE

-205 FRNQWGNNEVEPV
+205 FRNQWGNNEVEPA

-360 EVKSMEYDP
+360 EVKSVEYDP

-374 VTITFKG
+374 ATITFKG

-390 TALAVNTDINY
+390 TALAVNTDIKY
-401 MSPDNLNNIIKN
+401 MSTDDLDSIIKN

-481 HLYPLAQLDIPSV
+481 HLYPLAKLDIPSV

-509 YRPKGLEDLCWPDSL
+509 YRPKGLEDLCWPNSL
-524 DVETGNVVGG
+524 DVETGNVIGG
-534 GSFKKMNTTP
+534 GSFKKVNTTP
-544 QVDVNGTYDVFEYD
+544 QVDAKGTYDVFEYD
-558 LEADSKVNNSR
+558 LEADSKGTDSR
-569 FQGLTYNREQLK
+569 FQGLTYNRDQLK

-633 YDDKFK
+633 YDDRFK
-639 VTPRPN
+639 VTPRSN

-666 FVEVYNYRYLSNYDA
+666 FVEVYNHRYLSNYDA
-681 NGDLVMSEGEYTET
+681 NGDLIMSEGEYTET

-728 ADGSTVTKAVDEN
+728 ADGTTVTKAVDEN
-741 DIRYSSDGTNFSF
+741 DIRYNSDGTDFSF

-779 GGKTPG
+779 GGKAPG
-785 TFNYAVAR
+785 IFNYAVAR
-793 THADGTPLAKDELIQ
+793 THADGTPLVKDELIQ
-808 IGYHAEHPKKDSAPY
+808 IGYHVEHPKKDSAPY

-844 EFMEQDYTGTKDV
+844 EFMEQGYIGTKDV

-898 KARANNIVGIEEPIS
+898 KARANNIAGIEEPIS

-991 DIDFLYNHQI
+991 DIDYLDNHQI

-1053 TDPNGIESKVRSGD
+1053 TDPNGIESKVRYGD

-1076 GERWTLKSTNFKS
+1076 GERWTLKSIDFKS

-1101 ATAEESEDTMHM
+1101 AAAEASKDTTHM
-1113 FMEKSGV
+1113 FRGKSGV
-1120 FNGSFR
+1120 FNGSFQ
-1126 TERKDLLNDE
+1126 TKRKDLLNDE

-1162 ASVVSEGRK
+1162 ASVVSEVTREHG
-1171 YDYSY
+1171 YLN

-1203 LSHFD
+1203 LGHFA
-1208 KLHGSLKY
+1208 KLQGYLAY

-1262 EFKGAVPDVDDIR
+1262 EFEGAVPDVDDIR

-1355 KGNQINVTS
+1355 KGNQINVIS
-1364 FDSEGNEIKT
+1364 FDSEGKEIKP

-1460 ADDLNSYVTGTYTFT
+1460 ADDLSSYITGTYTFK

-1507 DGVVDADKPEVEN
+1507 DGVVDADEPAVEN

-1566 TLPVGV
+1566 TLPAGV

-1585 SDADSDFDRTTVKT
+1585 SDTDSDFDRTTIKT

-1633 TESPSVFNQNASSE
+1633 TESPSAFNQNASSE
-1647 NPNNLKPALTYVL
+1647 NPNNLKPALTYVP
-1660 VSKDILDSDAS
+1660 VSEDILDSDAS

-1715 VGVTGDAPVD
+1715 AGVTGDAPVD

-1751 TGYRLMGWKDE
+1751 TGYRLAGWKDE

-1873 PKPSDS
+1873 PKPNDS
-1879 IQPNVPTPKPS
+1879 IQPNVP
-1890 DLIQPNVPTPK
+1890 
-1901 PSDSI
+1901 
-1906 QPNVSTP
+1906 TP

-1941 GAVFGKDRLMVKTA
+1941 GAVFGKGRLMVKPA
-1955 RDVISMNRI
+1955 RDVISMDRI
-1964 NPDVSEDNSQLRVN
+1964 NPDVSEDNSQQRVN

-1990 QKRNKNLKNN
+1990 QKRNKNLKNNKLRL

>member
-26 MVSQYTLAAYA
+26 MVSQYTLATYA

-43 DISTTSKTIGAETD
+43 GAETD
-57 EASANQSEAQS
+57 EASVDQSETQS
-68 DTTNVIEKNETAT
+68 ETTNVIEKNETAT

-94 NESSEK
+94 NESSDEVNESSEK
-100 TSVPDNQPSTKEEN
+100 ASVPDNQPSTKEEN
-114 TDKVKL
+114 TDKVKS
-120 GNDDIQAV
+120 GNEGIQAVRNDDIQAV

-205 FRNQWGNNEVEPV
+205 FRNQWDNNEVEPA

-297 MLNDFG
+297 MLNDVG

-360 EVKSMEYDP
+360 EVKSVEYDP

-374 VTITFKG
+374 VTVTFKG

-401 MSPDNLNNIIKN
+401 MSPDDLNNIIKN

-437 YVVSPK
+437 YVVSPQ

-524 DVETGNVVGG
+524 DVETGNVTGG
-534 GSFKKMNTTP
+534 GSFKKVNTTP
-544 QVDVNGTYDVFEYD
+544 QVDAKGTYDVFEYD
-558 LEADSKVNNSR
+558 LEADSKVTDSR
-569 FQGLTYNREQLK
+569 FQGLTYNRDQLK

-728 ADGSTVTKAVDEN
+728 ADGTTVTKAVDEN
-741 DIRYSSDGTNFSF
+741 DIQYSSDGTNFSF
-754 AKYLEDGDRVSEVK
+754 AQYLEDGDRVSEVK

-793 THADGTPLAKDELIQ
+793 THADGTPLVKDELIQ

-932 TYNKSTGVTKND
+932 TYNKATGVTKND
-944 QEYTVANMDP
+944 QEYTVTNMDP
-954 SGSDTVIS
+954 NGSGAVIS
-962 KETLGLDENEY
+962 RETLGLDENEY

-1053 TDPNGIESKVRSGD
+1053 TDPNGIESKVGSGSGD

-1076 GERWTLKSTNFKS
+1076 GERWTLKSTDFES

-1101 ATAEESEDTMHM
+1101 AAAEESEDTTHM

-1120 FNGSFR
+1120 FNGGFR

-1162 ASVVSEGRK
+1162 ASVVSEVTRK
-1171 YDYSY
+1171 YGYSN

-1208 KLHGSLKY
+1208 KLQGSLAY

-1262 EFKGAVPDVDDIR
+1262 EFEGAVPDVDDIR

-1398 TDTVTYTYSKDGQN
+1398 TDTVTYTYSKDGEN

-1460 ADDLNSYVTGTYTFT
+1460 ADDLSSYITGTYTFT

-1507 DGVVDADKPEVEN
+1507 DGVVDADEPAVEN

-1566 TLPVGV
+1566 TLPAGV

-1585 SDADSDFDRTTVKT
+1585 SDTDSDFDRTTIKT

-1633 TESPSVFNQNASSE
+1633 TESPSAFNQNASSE
-1647 NPNNLKPALTYVL
+1647 NPNNLKPALTYVP
-1660 VSKDILDSDAS
+1660 VSEDVLDSDAS

-1715 VGVTGDAPVD
+1715 AGVTGDAPVD

-1751 TGYRLMGWKDE
+1751 TGYRLAGWKDE

-1794 VTYVIEGPEESQA
+1794 VTYVIEGPDGSQT
-1807 LVPAPETHIY
+1807 LVPASETHIY

-1836 WASDDVYVQAGQ
+1836 WASEDAYVQAGQ
-1848 TFSMPDQDVIIKG
+1848 TFSMPDHDVVIKG
-1861 KFVQN
+1861 KFIQN
-1866 CSPEVPT
+1866 
-1873 PKPSDS
+1873 
-1879 IQPNVPTPKPS
+1879 
-1890 DLIQPNVPTPK
+1890 
-1901 PSDSI
+1901 
-1906 QPNVSTP
+1906 STP

-1922 KYLGMLMISMM
+1922 KYLGMLMISMI

-1941 GAVFGKDRLMVKTA
+1941 GAVFGKGRLMVKPA
-1955 RDVISMNRI
+1955 RDVISMDRI
-1964 NPDVSEDNSQLRVN
+1964 NPDVSEDNSQQRVN
-1978 ESIIENYNKETE
+1978 ESIIENYHKEAE
-1990 QKRNKNLKNN
+1990 QNRNKNIKNNKLQL

>member
-1 MKKKTQKRAIRNFKT
+1 MKKKTPKRATRNFKT

-26 MVSQYTLAAYA
+26 MVSQYTLATYA

-43 DISTTSKTIGAETD
+43 DVSTISKPIDAETD
-57 EASANQSEAQS
+57 EASANQSETQS
-68 DTTNVIEKNETAT
+68 ETTNVIEKNETAI

-94 NESSEK
+94 NEASEK

-114 TDKVKL
+114 TDKVEES

-169 DLSTER
+169 DLSTDR

-205 FRNQWGNNEVEPV
+205 FRNQWDNNEVEPAK
-218 EDKQVKITL
+218 DKQVKITL

-297 MLNDFG
+297 MLNDVG

-360 EVKSMEYDP
+360 EVKSVEYDP

-374 VTITFKG
+374 VTVTFKG

-401 MSPDNLNNIIKN
+401 MSADDLNNIIKN
-413 GIPKETIYFRLL
+413 GIPKETICFRLL

-437 YVVSPK
+437 YIVSPQ

-474 KVWYFRD
+474 KGWYFRD
-481 HLYPLAQLDIPSV
+481 HLYPLAKLDIPSA
-494 GTDDNKLMRIKQVKV
+494 GTDDNKLIRIKQVKV

-524 DVETGNVVGG
+524 DVENGNVVGG
-534 GSFKKMNTTP
+534 GSFKKVNTTP
-544 QVDVNGTYDVFEYD
+544 QVDANGTYDIFEYD
-558 LEADSKVNNSR
+558 LEADSKVNDSR
-569 FQGLTYNREQLK
+569 FQGLTYNRDQLK

-622 TGTKMKVLKGV
+622 TGTKMKVSKGV
-633 YDDKFK
+633 YDDRFK

-728 ADGSTVTKAVDEN
+728 ADGTTVTKAVDEN

-793 THADGTPLAKDELIQ
+793 THADGTPLVKDELIQ

-932 TYNKSTGVTKND
+932 TYNKATGVTKND
-944 QEYTVANMDP
+944 QEYTVTNMDP
-954 SGSDTVIS
+954 NGSGAVIS
-962 KETLGLDENEY
+962 RETLGLDENEY

-1053 TDPNGIESKVRSGD
+1053 TDPNGIESKVGSGSGD

-1076 GERWTLKSTNFKS
+1076 GERWTLKSTDFES

-1101 ATAEESEDTMHM
+1101 ATAEESEDTTHM

-1120 FNGSFR
+1120 FNGGFR
-1126 TERKDLLNDE
+1126 AERKDLLNDE

-1162 ASVVSEGRK
+1162 ASVVSEVTRK
-1171 YDYSY
+1171 YGYSN

-1208 KLHGSLKY
+1208 KLQGSLEY

-1262 EFKGAVPDVDDIR
+1262 EFEGAVPDVDDIR

-1398 TDTVTYTYSKDGQN
+1398 TDTVTYTYSKDGEN

-1460 ADDLNSYVTGTYTFT
+1460 ADDLSSYITGTYTFT

-1507 DGVVDADKPEVEN
+1507 DGVVDADEPAVEN

-1528 DANGNVVGSTSGEEG
+1528 DANGTVVGSTSGEEG

-1566 TLPVGV
+1566 TLPAGV

-1585 SDADSDFDRTTVKT
+1585 SDTDSDFDRTTVKT

-1647 NPNNLKPALTYVL
+1647 NPNNLKPALTYVP
-1660 VSKDILDSDAS
+1660 VSEDILDSDAS

-1715 VGVTGDAPVD
+1715 AGVTGDAPVD
-1725 TTPYYPSIDDSN
+1725 TTPYYPSIDDFN

-1751 TGYRLMGWKDE
+1751 TGYRLAGWKDE

-1794 VTYVIEGPEESQA
+1794 VTYVIEGPDGSQT
-1807 LVPAPETHIY
+1807 LVPASETHIY

-1836 WASDDVYVQAGQ
+1836 WASEDAYVQAGQ
-1848 TFSMPDQDVIIKG
+1848 TFSMPDHDVVIKG
-1861 KFVQN
+1861 KFIQN
-1866 CSPEVPT
+1866 
-1873 PKPSDS
+1873 
-1879 IQPNVPTPKPS
+1879 
-1890 DLIQPNVPTPK
+1890 
-1901 PSDSI
+1901 
-1906 QPNVSTP
+1906 STP

-1941 GAVFGKDRLMVKTA
+1941 GAVFGKNRLIVKPA

-1964 NPDVSEDNSQLRVN
+1964 NPDVFEDNSQQGVN
-1978 ESIIENYNKETE
+1978 ESIIENYHKEAE
-1990 QKRNKNLKNN
+1990 QKRNKNLKNNKLRL

>member
-1 MKKKTQKRAIRNFKT
+1 MKKKTPKRATRNFKT

-26 MVSQYTLAAYA
+26 MVSQYTLATYA

-43 DISTTSKTIGAETD
+43 DVSTISKPIDAETD
-57 EASANQSEAQS
+57 EASANQSE
-68 DTTNVIEKNETAT
+68 TTNVIEKNETAI
-81 EDSLDAKSSSDEV
+81 EDSLDAKSSSDEA
-94 NESSEK
+94 NEASEK

-114 TDKVKL
+114 TDKVEES

-169 DLSTER
+169 DLSTDR

-205 FRNQWGNNEVEPV
+205 FRNQWDNNEVEPAK
-218 EDKQVKITL
+218 DKQVKITL

-297 MLNDFG
+297 MLNDVG

-360 EVKSMEYDP
+360 EVKSVEYDP

-374 VTITFKG
+374 VTVTFKG

-401 MSPDNLNNIIKN
+401 MSADDLNNIIKN
-413 GIPKETIYFRLL
+413 GIPKETICFRLL

-437 YVVSPK
+437 YIVSPQ

-474 KVWYFRD
+474 KGWYFRD
-481 HLYPLAQLDIPSV
+481 HLYPLAKLEIPSA
-494 GTDDNKLMRIKQVKV
+494 GTDDNKLIRIKQVKV

-524 DVETGNVVGG
+524 DVENGNVVGG
-534 GSFKKMNTTP
+534 GSFKKVNTTP
-544 QVDVNGTYDVFEYD
+544 QVDANGTYDIFEYD
-558 LEADSKVNNSR
+558 LEADSKVNDSR
-569 FQGLTYNREQLK
+569 FQGLTYNRDQLK

-622 TGTKMKVLKGV
+622 TGTKMKVSKGV
-633 YDDKFK
+633 YDDRFK

-728 ADGSTVTKAVDEN
+728 ADGTTVTKAVDEN

-793 THADGTPLAKDELIQ
+793 THADGTPLVKDELIQ

-857 YFFGQKDEAKF
+857 YFFGQKNEAKF

-932 TYNKSTGVTKND
+932 TYNKATGVTKND
-944 QEYTVANMDP
+944 QEYTVTNMDP
-954 SGSDTVIS
+954 NGSGAVIS
-962 KETLGLDENEY
+962 RETLGLDENEY
-973 FTSLQLKY
+973 FISLQLKY

-1053 TDPNGIESKVRSGD
+1053 TDPNGIESKVGSGSGD

-1076 GERWTLKSTNFKS
+1076 GERWTLKSTDFES

-1101 ATAEESEDTMHM
+1101 ATAEESEDTTHM

-1120 FNGSFR
+1120 FNGGFR
-1126 TERKDLLNDE
+1126 SERKDLLNDE

-1162 ASVVSEGRK
+1162 ASVVSEVTRK
-1171 YDYSY
+1171 YGYSN

-1208 KLHGSLKY
+1208 KLQGSLEY

-1262 EFKGAVPDVDDIR
+1262 EFEGAVPDVDDIR

-1460 ADDLNSYVTGTYTFT
+1460 ADDLSSYITGTYTFT

-1507 DGVVDADKPEVEN
+1507 DGVVDADEPAVEN

-1528 DANGNVVGSTSGEEG
+1528 DANGTVVGSTSGEEG

-1585 SDADSDFDRTTVKT
+1585 SDADSDFDRTTIKT

-1647 NPNNLKPALTYVL
+1647 NPNNLKPALTYVP
-1660 VSKDILDSDAS
+1660 VSEDILDSDAS

-1715 VGVTGDAPVD
+1715 AGVTGDAPVD

-1751 TGYRLMGWKDE
+1751 TGYRLAGWKDE

-1794 VTYVIEGPEESQA
+1794 VTYVIEGPDGSQT
-1807 LVPAPETHIY
+1807 LVPASETHIY

-1823 AENPKLEGYSFSG
+1823 AENPKLEGYRFSG
-1836 WASDDVYVQAGQ
+1836 WASEDAYVQAGQ
-1848 TFSMPDQDVIIKG
+1848 TFSMPDHDVVIKG
-1861 KFVQN
+1861 KFIQN
-1866 CSPEVPT
+1866 
-1873 PKPSDS
+1873 
-1879 IQPNVPTPKPS
+1879 
-1890 DLIQPNVPTPK
+1890 
-1901 PSDSI
+1901 
-1906 QPNVSTP
+1906 STP

-1922 KYLGMLMISMM
+1922 KYLGMLMISMI

-1941 GAVFGKDRLMVKTA
+1941 GAVFGKGRLMVKPA
-1955 RDVISMNRI
+1955 RDVISMDRI
-1964 NPDVSEDNSQLRVN
+1964 NPDVSEDNSQQRVN
-1978 ESIIENYNKETE
+1978 ESIIENYHKEAE
-1990 QKRNKNLKNN
+1990 QNRNKNLKNNKLQL

>member
-1 MKKKTQKRAIRNFKT
+1 MKKKTPKRATRNFKT

-26 MVSQYTLAAYA
+26 MVSQYTLATYA

-43 DISTTSKTIGAETD
+43 DVSTISKPIDAETD
-57 EASANQSEAQS
+57 EASADQSE
-68 DTTNVIEKNETAT
+68 TTNVIEKNETAI

-94 NESSEK
+94 NEASEK

-114 TDKVKL
+114 TDKVEES

-169 DLSTER
+169 DLSTDR

-205 FRNQWGNNEVEPV
+205 FRNQWDNNEVEPAK
-218 EDKQVKITL
+218 DKQVKITL

-297 MLNDFG
+297 MLNDVG

-360 EVKSMEYDP
+360 EVKSVEYDP

-374 VTITFKG
+374 VTVTFKG

-401 MSPDNLNNIIKN
+401 MSPDDLNNIIKN

-494 GTDDNKLMRIKQVKV
+494 GIDDNKLMRIKQVKV

-524 DVETGNVVGG
+524 DVETGNVIGG
-534 GSFKKMNTTP
+534 GSFKKVNTTP
-544 QVDVNGTYDVFEYD
+544 QVDAKGTYDVFEYD
-558 LEADSKVNNSR
+558 LEADSKVTDSR
-569 FQGLTYNREQLK
+569 FQGLAYNRDQLK

-593 FLPSGTLCEAADTE
+593 SLPSGTLCEAADTE

-633 YDDKFK
+633 YDDRFK

-728 ADGSTVTKAVDEN
+728 ADGTTVTKAVDEN

-793 THADGTPLAKDELIQ
+793 THADGTPLVKDELIQ

-932 TYNKSTGVTKND
+932 TYNKATGVTKND
-944 QEYTVANMDP
+944 QEYTVTNMDP
-954 SGSDTVIS
+954 NGSGAVIS
-962 KETLGLDENEY
+962 RETLGLDENEY

-1053 TDPNGIESKVRSGD
+1053 TDPNGIESKVRSGSGD

-1076 GERWTLKSTNFKS
+1076 GERWTLKSTDFES

-1101 ATAEESEDTMHM
+1101 ATAEESEDTTHM

-1120 FNGSFR
+1120 FNGGFR

-1162 ASVVSEGRK
+1162 ASVVSEVTRK
-1171 YDYSY
+1171 YGYSN

-1208 KLHGSLKY
+1208 KLQGSLEY

-1262 EFKGAVPDVDDIR
+1262 EFEGAVPDVDDIR

-1421 ADWKDYRYIKAKI
+1421 ADWKDYRYIKVKI

-1460 ADDLNSYVTGTYTFT
+1460 ADDLSSYITGTYTFT

-1507 DGVVDADKPEVEN
+1507 DGVVDADEPAVEN

-1585 SDADSDFDRTTVKT
+1585 SDTDSDFDRTTIKT

-1633 TESPSVFNQNASSE
+1633 TESPSAFNQNASSE
-1647 NPNNLKPALTYVL
+1647 NPNNLKPALTYVP
-1660 VSKDILDSDAS
+1660 VSEDILDSDAS

-1715 VGVTGDAPVD
+1715 AGVTGDAPVD

-1751 TGYRLMGWKDE
+1751 TGYRLAGWKDE

-1794 VTYVIEGPEESQA
+1794 VTYVIEGPDGSQT
-1807 LVPAPETHIY
+1807 LVPASETHIY

-1836 WASDDVYVQAGQ
+1836 WASEDAYVQAGQ
-1848 TFSMPDQDVIIKG
+1848 TFSMPDHDVVIKG
-1861 KFVQN
+1861 KFIQN
-1866 CSPEVPT
+1866 
-1873 PKPSDS
+1873 
-1879 IQPNVPTPKPS
+1879 
-1890 DLIQPNVPTPK
+1890 
-1901 PSDSI
+1901 
-1906 QPNVSTP
+1906 STP

-1941 GAVFGKDRLMVKTA
+1941 GAVFGKNRLIVKPA
-1955 RDVISMNRI
+1955 RDVISMDRI
-1964 NPDVSEDNSQLRVN
+1964 NPDVSEDNSQQRVN

-1990 QKRNKNLKNN
+1990 QKRNKNLKNNKLRL

>member
-1 MKKKTQKRAIRNFKT
+1 MKKKTKKRAIRNFKT

-26 MVSQYTLAAYA
+26 MVSQYTLATYA

-43 DISTTSKTIGAETD
+43 DVSTISKPIDAETD
-57 EASANQSEAQS
+57 EASANQSETQS
-68 DTTNVIEKNETAT
+68 ETTNVIEKNETAT
-81 EDSLDAKSSSDEV
+81 EESLDAKSSSDEV
-94 NESSEK
+94 NEASGK
-100 TSVPDNQPSTKEEN
+100 TSVSDNQPSTREEN
-114 TDKVKL
+114 TDKVEES

-169 DLSTER
+169 DLSTDR

-205 FRNQWGNNEVEPV
+205 FRNQWDNNEVEPAK
-218 EDKQVKITL
+218 DKQVKITL

-297 MLNDFG
+297 MLNDVG

-360 EVKSMEYDP
+360 KVKSVEYDP

-374 VTITFKG
+374 VTVTFKG

-401 MSPDNLNNIIKN
+401 MSTDDLDSIIKN
-413 GIPKETIYFRLL
+413 GIPKETICFRLL

-474 KVWYFRD
+474 KVWYYRD
-481 HLYPLAQLDIPSV
+481 HLYPLAKLDIPSA
-494 GTDDNKLMRIKQVKV
+494 GTDDNKLIRIKQVKV

-524 DVETGNVVGG
+524 DVENANVIGG
-534 GSFKKMNTTP
+534 GSFKKVNTTP
-544 QVDVNGTYDVFEYD
+544 QVDANGTYDVFEYD
-558 LEADSKVNNSR
+558 LEADSKVTDSR
-569 FQGLTYNREQLK
+569 FQGLTYNRDQLT

-728 ADGSTVTKAVDEN
+728 ADGSTVTKAIDEN

-779 GGKTPG
+779 GGKAPG

-793 THADGTPLAKDELIQ
+793 THADGTPLVKDELIQ

-857 YFFGQKDEAKF
+857 YFFGQKNEAKF

-932 TYNKSTGVTKND
+932 TYNKATGVTKND
-944 QEYTVANMDP
+944 QEYTVTNMDP
-954 SGSDTVIS
+954 NGSGAVIS

-1053 TDPNGIESKVRSGD
+1053 TDPNGIESKVGSGSGD

-1076 GERWTLKSTNFKS
+1076 GERWTLKSTDFES

-1101 ATAEESEDTMHM
+1101 ATAEESEDTTHM

-1120 FNGSFR
+1120 FNGGFR

-1162 ASVVSEGRK
+1162 ASVVSEVKRK

-1208 KLHGSLKY
+1208 KLQGSLVY

-1262 EFKGAVPDVDDIR
+1262 EFEGAVPDVDDIR

-1398 TDTVTYTYSKDGQN
+1398 TDTVTYTYSKDGEN

-1460 ADDLNSYVTGTYTFT
+1460 ADDLSSYITGTYTFT

-1507 DGVVDADKPEVEN
+1507 DGVVDADEPAVEN

-1566 TLPVGV
+1566 TLPAGV

-1585 SDADSDFDRTTVKT
+1585 SDADSDFDRITIKT

-1633 TESPSVFNQNASSE
+1633 TESPSAFNQNASSE
-1647 NPNNLKPALTYVL
+1647 NPNNLKPALTYVP
-1660 VSKDILDSDAS
+1660 VSEDILDSDAS

-1715 VGVTGDAPVD
+1715 AGVTGDAPVD

-1751 TGYRLMGWKDE
+1751 TGYRLVGWKDE
-1762 DGNVYKENDTFKT
+1762 DGKVYKENDTFKT

-1794 VTYVIEGPEESQA
+1794 VTYVIEGPDGSQT
-1807 LVPAPETHIY
+1807 LVPASETHIY

-1823 AENPKLEGYSFSG
+1823 ADNPKLEGYHFSG
-1836 WASDDVYVQAGQ
+1836 WASEDAYVQAGQ
-1848 TFSMPDQDVIIKG
+1848 TFSMPDHDVVIKG
-1861 KFVQN
+1861 KFIQN
-1866 CSPEVPT
+1866 
-1873 PKPSDS
+1873 
-1879 IQPNVPTPKPS
+1879 
-1890 DLIQPNVPTPK
+1890 
-1901 PSDSI
+1901 
-1906 QPNVSTP
+1906 STP

-1922 KYLGMLMISMM
+1922 KYLGMLMISMI

-1941 GAVFGKDRLMVKTA
+1941 GAVFGKGRLMVKPA
-1955 RDVISMNRI
+1955 RDVISMDKI
-1964 NPDVSEDNSQLRVN
+1964 NPDVSEDNSQQRVN

-1990 QKRNKNLKNN
+1990 QKRNNNLKNNKLRL

>member
-1 MKKKTQKRAIRNFKT
+1 MERKYEEKTPKRATRNFKT

-26 MVSQYTLAAYA
+26 MVSQYTLATYA

-43 DISTTSKTIGAETD
+43 DVSTISKPIDAETD
-57 EASANQSEAQS
+57 EASANQSETQS
-68 DTTNVIEKNETAT
+68 ETTNVIEKNETAI

-94 NESSEK
+94 NEASEK

-114 TDKVKL
+114 TDKVEES

-169 DLSTER
+169 DLSTDR

-205 FRNQWGNNEVEPV
+205 FRNQWDNNEVEPAK
-218 EDKQVKITL
+218 DKQVKITL

-251 EKVDLKVNEEGQ
+251 EKVDLKVNEEGE

-297 MLNDFG
+297 MLNDVG

-360 EVKSMEYDP
+360 EVKSVEYDP

-374 VTITFKG
+374 VTVTFKG

-401 MSPDNLNNIIKN
+401 MSTDDLDNIIKN
-413 GIPKETIYFRLL
+413 GIPKETICFRLL

-437 YVVSPK
+437 YVVSPQ

-474 KVWYFRD
+474 KGWYFRD
-481 HLYPLAQLDIPSV
+481 HLYPLAKLDIPSA
-494 GTDDNKLMRIKQVKV
+494 GTDDNKLIRIKQVKV

-524 DVETGNVVGG
+524 DVENGNVVGG
-534 GSFKKMNTTP
+534 GSFKKVNTTP
-544 QVDVNGTYDVFEYD
+544 QVDANGTYDVFEYD
-558 LEADSKVNNSR
+558 LEADSKVNDSR
-569 FQGLTYNREQLK
+569 FQGLTYNRDQLK

-633 YDDKFK
+633 YDDRFK

-728 ADGSTVTKAVDEN
+728 ADGTTVTKAVDEN
-741 DIRYSSDGTNFSF
+741 DIRYSSDGTDFSF

-793 THADGTPLAKDELIQ
+793 THADGTPLVKDELIQ

-932 TYNKSTGVTKND
+932 TYNKATGVTKND
-944 QEYTVANMDP
+944 QEYTVTNMDP
-954 SGSDTVIS
+954 NGSGAVIS
-962 KETLGLDENEY
+962 RETLGLDENEY

-1053 TDPNGIESKVRSGD
+1053 TDPNGIESKVGSGSGD

-1076 GERWTLKSTNFKS
+1076 GERWTLKSTDFES

-1101 ATAEESEDTMHM
+1101 AAAEESEDTTHM

-1120 FNGSFR
+1120 FNGGFR

-1162 ASVVSEGRK
+1162 ASVVSEVTRK
-1171 YDYSY
+1171 YGYSN

-1208 KLHGSLKY
+1208 KLQGSLAY

-1262 EFKGAVPDVDDIR
+1262 EFEGAVPDVDDIR

-1398 TDTVTYTYSKDGQN
+1398 TDTVTYTYSKDGEN

-1460 ADDLNSYVTGTYTFT
+1460 ADDLSSYITGTYTFT

-1507 DGVVDADKPEVEN
+1507 DGVVDADEPAVEN

-1566 TLPVGV
+1566 TLPAGV

-1585 SDADSDFDRTTVKT
+1585 SDTDSDFDRTTVKT

-1624 NLTMQMIHV
+1624 NLTLQMIHV
-1633 TESPSVFNQNASSE
+1633 TESPSAFNQNASSE
-1647 NPNNLKPALTYVL
+1647 NPNNLKPALTYVP
-1660 VSKDILDSDAS
+1660 VSEDILDSDAS

-1715 VGVTGDAPVD
+1715 AGVTGDAPVD

-1751 TGYRLMGWKDE
+1751 TGYRLAGWKDE

-1794 VTYVIEGPEESQA
+1794 VTYVIEGPDGSQT
-1807 LVPAPETHIY
+1807 LVPASETHIY

-1836 WASDDVYVQAGQ
+1836 WASEDAYVQAGQ
-1848 TFSMPDQDVIIKG
+1848 TFSMPDHDVVIKG
-1861 KFVQN
+1861 KFIQN
-1866 CSPEVPT
+1866 
-1873 PKPSDS
+1873 
-1879 IQPNVPTPKPS
+1879 
-1890 DLIQPNVPTPK
+1890 
-1901 PSDSI
+1901 
-1906 QPNVSTP
+1906 STP

-1922 KYLGMLMISMM
+1922 KYLGMLMISMI

-1941 GAVFGKDRLMVKTA
+1941 GAVFGKGRLMVKPA
-1955 RDVISMNRI
+1955 RDVISMDRI
-1964 NPDVSEDNSQLRVN
+1964 NPDVSEDNSQQRVN
-1978 ESIIENYNKETE
+1978 ESIIENYHKEAE
-1990 QKRNKNLKNN
+1990 QNRNKNIKNNKLQL

>member
-1 MKKKTQKRAIRNFKT
+1 MKKKTKKRAIRNFKT

-26 MVSQYTLAAYA
+26 MVSQYTLATYA

-43 DISTTSKTIGAETD
+43 DISTTSKTTGAETD
-57 EASANQSEAQS
+57 EASANQSKTQS
-68 DTTNVIEKNETAT
+68 ETTNVIEKNETAI

-94 NESSEK
+94 NEASEK

-114 TDKVKL
+114 TDKVEES

-169 DLSTER
+169 DLSTDR

-205 FRNQWGNNEVEPV
+205 FRNQWDNNEVEPAK
-218 EDKQVKITL
+218 DKQVKITL

-315 PGTNGVFNITIPK
+315 PRTNGVFNITIPK

-360 EVKSMEYDP
+360 EVKSVEYDP

-374 VTITFKG
+374 VTVTFKG

-401 MSPDNLNNIIKN
+401 MSTDDLDNIIKN
-413 GIPKETIYFRLL
+413 GIPKETICFRLL

-437 YVVSPK
+437 YVVSPQ

-474 KVWYFRD
+474 KGWYFRD
-481 HLYPLAQLDIPSV
+481 HLYPLAQLDIPSA
-494 GTDDNKLMRIKQVKV
+494 GTDDNKLIRIKQVKV

-524 DVETGNVVGG
+524 DVENGNVVGG
-534 GSFKKMNTTP
+534 GSFKKVNTTP
-544 QVDVNGTYDVFEYD
+544 QVDANGTYDIFEYD
-558 LEADSKVNNSR
+558 LEADSKVNDSR
-569 FQGLTYNREQLK
+569 FQGLTYNRDQLK

-622 TGTKMKVLKGV
+622 TGTKMKVSKGV
-633 YDDKFK
+633 YDDRFK

-728 ADGSTVTKAVDEN
+728 ADGTTVTKAVDEN

-793 THADGTPLAKDELIQ
+793 THADGTPLVKDELIQ

-857 YFFGQKDEAKF
+857 YFFGQKNEAKF

-932 TYNKSTGVTKND
+932 TYNKATGVTKND
-944 QEYTVANMDP
+944 QEYTVTNMDP
-954 SGSDTVIS
+954 NGSGAVIS
-962 KETLGLDENEY
+962 RETLGLDENEY

-1053 TDPNGIESKVRSGD
+1053 TDPNGIESKVGSGSGD

-1076 GERWTLKSTNFKS
+1076 GERWTLKSTDFES

-1101 ATAEESEDTMHM
+1101 AAAEESEDTTHM

-1120 FNGSFR
+1120 FNGGFR

-1162 ASVVSEGRK
+1162 ASVVSEVTRK
-1171 YDYSY
+1171 YGYSN

-1208 KLHGSLKY
+1208 KLQGSLAY

-1262 EFKGAVPDVDDIR
+1262 EFEGAVPDVDDIR

-1421 ADWKDYRYIKAKI
+1421 ADWKDYRYIKVKI

-1460 ADDLNSYVTGTYTFT
+1460 ADDLSSYITGTYTFT

-1507 DGVVDADKPEVEN
+1507 DGVVDADEPAVEN

-1585 SDADSDFDRTTVKT
+1585 SDADSDFDRTTIKT
-1599 ATFNGFDAAG
+1599 AAFNGFDAAG

-1624 NLTMQMIHV
+1624 NLTLQMIHV
-1633 TESPSVFNQNASSE
+1633 TESPSAFNQNASSE
-1647 NPNNLKPALTYVL
+1647 NPNNLKPALTYVP
-1660 VSKDILDSDAS
+1660 VSEDILDSDAS

-1715 VGVTGDAPVD
+1715 AGVTGDAPVD

-1737 TDRVTVLGAGTMKK
+1737 TDRVTVQGAGTMKK
-1751 TGYRLMGWKDE
+1751 TGYRLVGWKDE
-1762 DGNVYKENDTFKT
+1762 DGKVYKENDTFKT

-1794 VTYVIEGPEESQA
+1794 VTYVIEGPDGSQT
-1807 LVPAPETHIY
+1807 LVPASETHIY

-1836 WASDDVYVQAGQ
+1836 WASEDAYVQAGQ
-1848 TFSMPDQDVIIKG
+1848 TFSMPDHDVVIKG
-1861 KFVQN
+1861 KFIQN
-1866 CSPEVPT
+1866 
-1873 PKPSDS
+1873 
-1879 IQPNVPTPKPS
+1879 
-1890 DLIQPNVPTPK
+1890 
-1901 PSDSI
+1901 
-1906 QPNVSTP
+1906 STP

-1941 GAVFGKDRLMVKTA
+1941 GAVFGKNRLIVKPA

-1964 NPDVSEDNSQLRVN
+1964 NPDVFEDNSQQGVN
-1978 ESIIENYNKETE
+1978 ESIIENYHKEAE
-1990 QKRNKNLKNN
+1990 QKRNKNLKNNKLRL

>member
-26 MVSQYTLAAYA
+26 MVSQYTLATYA

-57 EASANQSEAQS
+57 EASADQSETQNE
-68 DTTNVIEKNETAT
+68 TTNVIEKNETVT

-94 NESSEK
+94 NEASEK

-114 TDKVKL
+114 TDKIEES

-169 DLSTER
+169 DLSTDR

-205 FRNQWGNNEVEPV
+205 FRNQWDNNEVEPAK
-218 EDKQVKITL
+218 DKQVKITL
-227 TRKDGEKLPEGEQYQ
+227 TKKDGEKLPEGEQYQ

-276 GVLGAPI
+276 GVLGSPI

-297 MLNDFG
+297 MLNDVG

-360 EVKSMEYDP
+360 EVKSVEYDP

-374 VTITFKG
+374 VTVTFKG

-401 MSPDNLNNIIKN
+401 MSTDDLDNIIKN
-413 GIPKETIYFRLL
+413 GIPKETICFRLL

-437 YVVSPK
+437 YVVSPQ

-474 KVWYFRD
+474 KGWYFRD
-481 HLYPLAQLDIPSV
+481 HLYPLAKLDIPSA
-494 GTDDNKLMRIKQVKV
+494 GTDDNKLIRIKQVKV

-524 DVETGNVVGG
+524 DVENGNVVGG
-534 GSFKKMNTTP
+534 GSFKKVNTTP
-544 QVDVNGTYDVFEYD
+544 QVDANGTYDIFEYD
-558 LEADSKVNNSR
+558 LEADSKVNDSR
-569 FQGLTYNREQLK
+569 FQGLTYNRDQLK

-622 TGTKMKVLKGV
+622 TGTKMKVSKGV
-633 YDDKFK
+633 YDDRFK

-728 ADGSTVTKAVDEN
+728 ADGTTVTKAVDEN

-793 THADGTPLAKDELIQ
+793 THADGTPLVKDELIQ

-932 TYNKSTGVTKND
+932 TYNKATGVTKND
-944 QEYTVANMDP
+944 QEYTVTNMDP
-954 SGSDTVIS
+954 NGSGAVIS
-962 KETLGLDENEY
+962 RETLGLDENEY

-1053 TDPNGIESKVRSGD
+1053 TDPNGIESKVGSGSGD

-1076 GERWTLKSTNFKS
+1076 GERWTLKSTDFES

-1101 ATAEESEDTMHM
+1101 ATAEESEDTTHM

-1120 FNGSFR
+1120 FNGGFR
-1126 TERKDLLNDE
+1126 AERKDLLNDE

-1162 ASVVSEGRK
+1162 ASVVSEVTRK
-1171 YDYSY
+1171 YGYSN

-1208 KLHGSLKY
+1208 KLQGSLEY

-1262 EFKGAVPDVDDIR
+1262 EFEGAVPDVDDIR

-1398 TDTVTYTYSKDGQN
+1398 TDTVTYTYSKDGEN

-1460 ADDLNSYVTGTYTFT
+1460 ADDLSSYITGTYTFT

-1507 DGVVDADKPEVEN
+1507 DGVVDADEPAVEN

-1528 DANGNVVGSTSGEEG
+1528 DANGTVVGSTSGEEG

-1566 TLPVGV
+1566 TLPAGV

-1585 SDADSDFDRTTVKT
+1585 SDTDSDFDRTTVKT

-1647 NPNNLKPALTYVL
+1647 NPNNLKPALTYVP
-1660 VSKDILDSDAS
+1660 VSEDILDSDAS

-1715 VGVTGDAPVD
+1715 AGVTGDAPVD
-1725 TTPYYPSIDDSN
+1725 TTPYYPSIDDFN

-1751 TGYRLMGWKDE
+1751 TGYRLAGWKDE

-1794 VTYVIEGPEESQA
+1794 VTYVIEGPDGSQT
-1807 LVPAPETHIY
+1807 LVPASETHIY

-1836 WASDDVYVQAGQ
+1836 WASEDAYVQAGQ
-1848 TFSMPDQDVIIKG
+1848 TFSMPDHDVVIKG
-1861 KFVQN
+1861 KFIQN
-1866 CSPEVPT
+1866 
-1873 PKPSDS
+1873 
-1879 IQPNVPTPKPS
+1879 
-1890 DLIQPNVPTPK
+1890 
-1901 PSDSI
+1901 
-1906 QPNVSTP
+1906 STP

-1941 GAVFGKDRLMVKTA
+1941 GAVFGKNRLIVKPT

-1964 NPDVSEDNSQLRVN
+1964 NPNVFEDNSQQGVN
-1978 ESIIENYNKETE
+1978 ESIIENYHKEAE
-1990 QKRNKNLKNN
+1990 QKRNKNLKKNKLRL